1 MQPDRH
7 GYREHDKAHPQ
18 SMPGYHAARGYGINS
33 RGGLA
38 CMPTKPAAPVT
49 MTFVRRCFAP
59 RYFDGAAGD
68 VRPPAPW

>member
-1 MQPDRH
+1 
-7 GYREHDKAHPQ
+7 
-18 SMPGYHAARGYGINS
+18 
-33 RGGLA
+33 
-38 CMPTKPAAPVT
+38 MPTKPAAPVT